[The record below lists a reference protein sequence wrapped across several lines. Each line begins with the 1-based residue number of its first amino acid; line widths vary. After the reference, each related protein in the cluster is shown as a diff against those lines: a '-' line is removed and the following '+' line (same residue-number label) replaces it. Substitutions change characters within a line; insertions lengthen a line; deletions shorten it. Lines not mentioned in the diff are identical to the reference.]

1 MKAQKVYRGWH
12 ITAVAFTVLFAIAM
26 FYFRPTLGKDTPT
39 LVGSVGSFITLYA
52 ALFAVIELWRAR
64 SALHESTSEA
74 KRVFSG
80 LNRLVEAERITA
92 CQSSIKYALTC
103 IDRNSQIPTETVAE
117 IVQVY
122 SRVFHKEL
130 ANPDSE
136 HRIHRSHIVGYRYI
150 KKSKPDV
157 QPVSALPAGAGP
169 VVKPYANTQTALFAV
184 ISQFSE
190 HLSKNSSFVEIST

>member
-1 MKAQKVYRGWH
+1 MKVQKVYRIWH
-12 ITAVAFTVLFAIAM
+12 VAAVVFTVLFAVVM
-26 FYFRPTLGKDTPT
+26 FYFRPALGKDTPT
-39 LVGSVGSFITLYA
+39 LVGSIGSFITLYA

-64 SALHESTSEA
+64 SAVHESTSEA
-74 KRVFSG
+74 RRVFSG

-92 CQSSIKYALTC
+92 CQSSIKDALIC
-103 IDRNSQIPTETVAE
+103 IERNSQIPTATVAE

-130 ANPDSE
+130 ADPASQ
-136 HRIHRSHIVGYRYI
+136 HRVYRSHIEGYQYI
-150 KKSKPDV
+150 KKSKPGV
-157 QPVSALPAGAGP
+157 QPASALPAGVGP
-169 VVKPYANTQTALFAV
+169 AVKPYANTQTALLAI